1 LLDPRYGYDPQAEDA
16 LRFAR
21 RLRPLLLLGFA
32 LLLYLPL
39 LGRRDIVT
47 GHEARVAQ
55 TAREMARTW
64 PWQNGEADRLHV
76 DRVVLTDIGSGVLRL
91 YPATDGSTVSV
102 NPWLVPVLQG
112 LIRLQKPPLPYWCAA
127 VPLKLFSGGNLG
139 TGWARFVPALMG
151 AFGVLFMYDLARLT
165 IGRAGAWAA
174 GLVWVSSYLPFEEYR
189 LAMPDPYLA
198 FFTLVCVWAWF
209 AAGKSLGSSRKW
221 GSRKWW
227 GSGVVAWWSN
237 GRERTQLPHY
247 TTTQLHLHTAAVLV
261 LFYVSL
267 ALGVLAKGPL
277 IFLHVGIALAA
288 YHVCYRRRPPGR
300 VWQHLLGVAV
310 FAAVAVPWAVYV
322 YRQVPDAAA
331 VWRYESVGELSNNRE
346 NVRPW
351 WFYAPAA
358 LQISLPWA
366 PVWLAGLVLPF
377 VRRRRGRLD
386 RRAFFPLIW
395 YGATVV
401 FFSLVNQKKDPYLLP
416 VLPAQVLLIARA
428 LVALIGHA
436 RLTWARG
443 GKGNRRKNP
452 HPDSLPDTQQPAIPV
467 GSALRTDSPESGITV
482 RSADPTKASAGSI
495 PNYEQCRPREPVA
508 RRDEAG
514 YLLGAQAVLGAA
526 CAVVLA
532 VLVYRENR
540 DAPVAGVALACL
552 VGLAAGLLPLWL
564 LLRRPR
570 RWLVAQAL
578 GYAILVL
585 LAFEG
590 VVTPRDNRR
599 SARPVCEVATAL
611 LHRPGTTI
619 LTDVFTPGSN
629 RLYFNVLAEEAAV
642 YLPLGINDRPG
653 HRVLLLFDD
662 QENVALRKKAGQYA
676 GNVPPG
682 DGPVDEMYLRKWD
695 AWTGGGRVTSAVRI
709 PVPGQAGD
717 VRWKLFELV
726 VDRKSFAITD
736 VADPPFSGPACG
748 ALTAAPR

>member
-1 LLDPRYGYDPQAEDA
+1 MP
-16 LRFAR
+16 LRFPR
-21 RLRPLLLLGFA
+21 RLRPLVLLGFA

-91 YPATDGSTVSV
+91 YPADDGSTVSV

-112 LIRLQKPPLPYWCAA
+112 LIRLQKPSLPYWCAA
-127 VPLKLFSGGNLG
+127 IPLKLFSGGNMG
-139 TGWARFVPALMG
+139 QGWARFVPALMG
-151 AFGVLFMYDLARLT
+151 AFGVVFMYDLARLT

-198 FFTLVCVWAWF
+198 FFTLVCVWAWVR
-209 AAGKSLGSSRKW
+209 A
-221 GSRKWW
+221 
-227 GSGVVAWWSN
+227 VAKPN
-237 GRERTQLPHY
+237 LK
-247 TTTQLHLHTAAVLV
+247 LL
-261 LFYVSL
+261 LFYVCL

-277 IFLHVGIALAA
+277 VFLHVGIALGA
-288 YHVCYRRRPPGR
+288 YHACYRRRPPGR
-300 VWQHLLGVAV
+300 VWQHVLGVAV
-310 FAAVAVPWAVYV
+310 FAAVAAPWAVYV
-322 YRQVPDAAA
+322 CREVPDATA
-331 VWRYESVGELSNNRE
+331 VWRYESVGELSGNRE

-358 LQISLPWA
+358 LQVALPWT

-377 VRRRRGRLD
+377 VRRRSRAD

-395 YGATVV
+395 YVATVV

-416 VLPAQVLLIARA
+416 VLPAQVLLTARA
-428 LVALIGHA
+428 LVALLGHA
-436 RLTWARG
+436 RLTWARR
-443 GKGNRRKNP
+443 GKRRSAVGSALRT
-452 HPDSLPDTQQPAIPV
+452 DSPASGTTDERPCAIPV
-467 GSALRTDSPESGITV
+467 GSALRTDSPLSDVTV
-482 RSADPTKASAGSI
+482 RSADPTRTDGRHI
-495 PNYEQCRPREPVA
+495 PDSQQEQKRPAA

-514 YLLGAQAVLGAA
+514 YLLGVQAVLGTA
-526 CAVVLA
+526 CSIVLT

-540 DAPVAGVALACL
+540 NAPLAAVAVVGIA
-552 VGLAAGLLPLWL
+552 GLAAGLLPLWL

-570 RWLVAQAL
+570 RWLAPQAV
-578 GYAILVL
+578 GYALLVL

-590 VVTPRDNRR
+590 VITPRDNRR
-599 SARPVCEVATAL
+599 SARPVCEIATPL
-611 LHRPGTTI
+611 LRRPGTTI
-619 LTDVFTPGSN
+619 LSDVFTPGSN

-642 YLPLGINDRPG
+642 YLPLGISDRPG

-662 QENVALRKKAGQYA
+662 QENIALRKKAGKFASYVP
-676 GNVPPG
+676 GDVPPG
-682 DGPVDEMYLRKWD
+682 DGPVDEIYLRKWD
-695 AWTGGGRVTSAVRI
+695 AWIAGGRVMSAVRI

-717 VRWKLFELV
+717 VRWKLFELT
-726 VDRKSFAITD
+726 VDRR
-736 VADPPFSGPACG
+736 
-748 ALTAAPR
+748 ALARATVR